1 MEDISGIGL
10 LLVLGV
16 TGAIFLYRFLNIAVE
31 PLYIMV
37 TGKPIYVHFYPV
49 RKRLN
54 DTQLSILRRDFQFY
68 RRLSPRRQRYF
79 EHRVASFISDYPFHG
94 QGGQVIDD
102 SVRVLIASTY
112 VMLTFGMRHYRTRAF
127 ERIIVYPGPYR
138 STISE
143 VDHKGEFN
151 PQLGAIVFSWE
162 HFQQGMAEGSDNL
175 NLGIHEFT
183 HALHYHGLNS
193 RDASASIFADRYHRI
208 MKEVLHPPN
217 AKRLVDS
224 EYFRIYAYTNQFEFL
239 AVILEHFF
247 ESPGRFRREFP
258 ELYEN
263 VRRMINFDPELHPD
277 EIYN

>member
-1 MEDISGIGL
+1 MGLSGAL
-10 LLVLGV
+10 
-16 TGAIFLYRFLNIAVE
+16 FLYRFLNIAVE

-37 TGKPIYVHFYPV
+37 TGKPIYVHFYPL
-49 RKRLN
+49 RKK
-54 DTQLSILRRDFQFY
+54 LSAGQTSVLRQEFAFY
-68 RRLSPRRQRYF
+68 RRLSARRKRYF
-79 EHRVASFISDYPFHG
+79 EHRVATFIVTYPIHG

-102 SVRVLIASTY
+102 RVRILIASTY

-127 ERIIVYPGPYR
+127 ERIIVYPGSYR
-138 STISE
+138 STISDAE
-143 VDHKGEFN
+143 HKGEFN

-193 RDASASIFADRYHRI
+193 RDASASIFADRYHAIIR
-208 MKEVLHPPN
+208 EVTHPPN

-247 ESPGRFRREFP
+247 ETPSRFSREFP

-263 VRRMINFDPELHPD
+263 VRRMINFDPDHHDAL
-277 EIYN
+277 